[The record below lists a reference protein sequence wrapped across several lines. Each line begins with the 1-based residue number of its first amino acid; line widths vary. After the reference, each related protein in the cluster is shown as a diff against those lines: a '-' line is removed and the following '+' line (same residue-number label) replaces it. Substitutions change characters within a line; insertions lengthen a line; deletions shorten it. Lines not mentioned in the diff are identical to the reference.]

1 MNNGSN
7 LFENRDIIS
16 FLEEVVG
23 EEGVVVVR
31 ELLERGEA
39 SDDELAEKLKIKI
52 NVVRRILYK
61 LYEHRLVSYTRTRD
75 KEIGWYTYIWKLDLS
90 KIWDVIRKRKKKALE
105 DLMRKLNYERNNI
118 FFRCR
123 IDNLKIPYD
132 IASERSF
139 RCPQC
144 EGELVF
150 VDNSKI
156 IRRLEEE
163 IERLE
168 KEIESL
174 GEEKKIE
181 QAEAKASKNL

>member
-7 LFENRDIIS
+7 LFENRDIVS

-23 EEGVVVVR
+23 EEGIAVVK

-39 SDDELAEKLKIKI
+39 SDDEISEKLKIRI

-90 KIWDVIRKRKKKALE
+90 KIMMVIRKRKKKALE
-105 DLMRKLNYERNNI
+105 DLMRKLNYEKNNI

-132 IASERSF
+132 IASERGF

-150 VDNSKI
+150 VDNSEI
-156 IRRLEEE
+156 IRKLEEEIKRLEEE
-163 IERLE
+163 IKNLEEE
-168 KEIESL
+168 KEI
-174 GEEKKIE
+174 KT
-181 QAEAKASKNL
+181 A